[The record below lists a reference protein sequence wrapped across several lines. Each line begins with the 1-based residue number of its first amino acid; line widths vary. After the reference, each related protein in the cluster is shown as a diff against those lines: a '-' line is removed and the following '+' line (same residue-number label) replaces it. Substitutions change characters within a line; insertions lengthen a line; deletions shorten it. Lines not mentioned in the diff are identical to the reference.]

1 MAMAMLTS
9 KGQIT
14 IPKEIRD
21 AFMLNTGD
29 KVEFIITKGGDAIF
43 RPVTKKVDDL
53 FGRLHKAERKP
64 VALEKMDAGIR
75 GKIKEDFK

>member
-14 IPKEIRD
+14 VPKEIRD
-21 AFMLNTGD
+21 ALMLNTGD
-29 KVEFIITKGGDAIF
+29 KVNFIITKDGDAIF

-53 FGRLHKAERKP
+53 FGRLYKGGRKP

-75 GKIKEDFK
+75 EKMKRNFK